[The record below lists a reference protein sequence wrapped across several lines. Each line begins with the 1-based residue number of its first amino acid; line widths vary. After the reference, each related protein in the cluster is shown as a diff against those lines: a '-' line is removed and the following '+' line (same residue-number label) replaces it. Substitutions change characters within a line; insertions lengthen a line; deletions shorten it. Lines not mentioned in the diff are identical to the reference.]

1 MATGIQVVSTS
12 GSGIAL
18 TNSVRT
24 RYINDYLEGAM
35 GIRLYDQLAEPV
47 GMDMSR
53 LKAGSS
59 VTIPVL
65 SEMSPGV
72 TAISEVTDITPQIL
86 RDSTLTLT
94 PTSRGEALKASEL
107 LLIQNY
113 TNYGAAMFRRVGQS
127 LMESV
132 DILARQ
138 ASVAGDINLQTVA
151 RASLNAGS
159 TGHRASETLF
169 SNAMATLQ
177 SLKAPNFVT
186 DNGVQTWAA
195 IMHPHVFHDIREE
208 ASSSVLF
215 VGQYQRAGIALN
227 FELAQLGPFRFLV
240 SPWAKVFGGAG
251 ADNASDADT
260 TLSSAQN
267 ALQTTIA
274 VASTSNIK
282 VGKYI
287 TLGTEETGSTY
298 QPTNERVL
306 VNAVQADGTV
316 DIIGEGPNAGLRF
329 DHASGDGVR
338 NADSAYTIVFGGP
351 NSLQKIF
358 ATEIGEFGQIVGPSR
373 DGILDQWVNV
383 GYKWYGTYGRVR
395 ENTIARA
402 EVSVSAENV

>member
-1 MATGIQVVSTS
+1 MASGIQVVTAS
-12 GSGIAL
+12 GSGVAL
-18 TNSVRT
+18 PNSVRT

-47 GMDMSR
+47 GMDMQR
-53 LKAGSS
+53 LKSGSS

-72 TAISEVTDITPQIL
+72 TPISEVVDITPQIL

-138 ASVAGDINLQTVA
+138 AAISGDLNLQSVARSA
-151 RASLNAGS
+151 LNAGS
-159 TGHRASETLF
+159 TGHRASESLF

-177 SLKAPNFVT
+177 SIKAPNFVT
-186 DNGVQTWAA
+186 DDGTQQWAA

-208 ASSSVLF
+208 AGSNVQA
-215 VGQYQRAGIALN
+215 VGQYQKAGIHLN

-251 ADNASDADT
+251 ADNAGDADT
-260 TLSSAQN
+260 TLAAAKSA
-267 ALQTTIA
+267 LSQTAGVA
-274 VASTSNIK
+274 VTANLT
-282 VGKYI
+282 VGKYVTI
-287 TLGTEETGSTY
+287 GTEETGSTY
-298 QPTNERVL
+298 FPTNERVTN
-306 VNAVQADGTV
+306 VAIGDGT
-316 DIIGEGPNAGLRF
+316 DITFIGEGPNAGFRF
-329 DHASGDGVR
+329 DHASGVAVR

-351 NSLQKIF
+351 GSLQKIY
-358 ATEIGEFGQIVGPSR
+358 ATEIGEFGQIVGPDR
-373 DGILDQWVNV
+373 DGIVDQFVNL
-383 GYKWYGTYGRVR
+383 GYKWYGGYGRVR

-402 EVSVSAENV
+402 EVSVSAEV